1 MPDSLPVKRRHGRP
15 SPGPQEQHDR
25 LYHDRYGRHHGYA
38 TDSAP
43 GLIKRIVATD
53 KAMLASDADNLGMYT
68 DTHVMAANDF
78 WDGLRRI
85 HEGRH

>member
-1 MPDSLPVKRRHGRP
+1 
-15 SPGPQEQHDR
+15 
-25 LYHDRYGRHHGYA
+25 
-38 TDSAP
+38 
-43 GLIKRIVATD
+43 
-53 KAMLASDADNLGMYT
+53 MLASDADNLGMYT